1 MTFTDYLQARN
12 LSSATVKTYNA
23 YTQKFI
29 TWLETENLA
38 PESFTYNDLL
48 AYMQHCQD
56 NGITKRT
63 VHGILNMIRQYC
75 QYLTSEKKRSDNPAA
90 GVFIKGLVRKLPVNI
105 LLMETLEQLYQQYSL
120 QLHVDTS
127 KKIML
132 GLLIYQGITVDEI
145 IRLQKQHIKLNEG
158 KILIKGTK
166 RTNERWLSLQAV
178 QIPLLQAYLAANKFK
193 EGSLLLQQK
202 KGRNSPQN
210 ITNQVQWMF
219 KQLKQL
225 HPGIINAQQ
234 IRSSVLTHWLKQHPL
249 RDVQYRAGHK
259 YVSSTARYQ
268 VSNLDDLQQAIG
280 RHHPLK

>member
-1 MTFTDYLQARN
+1 MFKEYLQSKK
-12 LSSATVKTYNA
+12 LSPTTVTTYNN
-23 YTQKFI
+23 YIQKFI
-29 TWLETENLA
+29 TWLAAENLT

-48 AYMQHCQD
+48 AYMQHCAEQ
-56 NGITKRT
+56 GITKRT

-75 QYLTSEKKRSDNPAA
+75 MYLIAETKRTDNPAA
-90 GVFIKGLVRKLPVNI
+90 GVFIKGLVRKLPINI
-105 LLMETLEQLYQQYSL
+105 LPLETLEQLYQQYSL

-132 GLLIYQGITVDEI
+132 GLLIYQALTVDEI
-145 IRLQKQHIKLNEG
+145 MRLQKQHLNINEG

-166 RTNERWLSLQAV
+166 RTNERWLPLQAV

-193 EGSLLLQQK
+193 EGALLAEQK
-202 KGRNSPQN
+202 KGCNSPQN

-225 HPGIINAQQ
+225 HPCIINTQQ
-234 IRSSVLTHWLKQHPL
+234 IRSSVLTHWLKKHSL
-249 RDVQYRAGHK
+249 REVQYRAGHK

-268 VSNLDDLQQAIG
+268 VGNLEDLQQAIG

>member
-1 MTFTDYLQARN
+1 MTFTDYLQSRK
-12 LSSATVKTYNA
+12 LRPSTVATYNA

-29 TWLETENLA
+29 TWLAAENLT

-56 NGITKRT
+56 SGITKRT

-75 QYLTSEKKRSDNPAA
+75 QYLISETKRTDNPAA

-105 LLMETLEQLYQQYSL
+105 LTLETLEQLYQQYSI
-120 QLHVDTS
+120 QLNVDTS

-132 GLLIYQGITVDEI
+132 GLLIYQGITTDEI
-145 IRLQKQHIKLNEG
+145 IRLQQQHLRLNEG
-158 KILIKGTK
+158 KLLITGTK
-166 RTNERWLSLQAV
+166 RTNERWLALQAV
-178 QIPLLQAYLAANKFK
+178 QIPLLQAYLAANKYK
-193 EGSLLLQQK
+193 EGLLFIQQK
-202 KGRNSPQN
+202 KGCNSPQN
-210 ITNQVQWMF
+210 IANQVQWMV

-225 HPGIINAQQ
+225 QPNLIHAQQ
-234 IRSSVLTHWLKQHPL
+234 IRSSVLTHWLKQHSL
-249 RDVQYRAGHK
+249 REVQYRAGHK

-268 VSNLDDLQQAIG
+268 VGNLEDLQQAIG